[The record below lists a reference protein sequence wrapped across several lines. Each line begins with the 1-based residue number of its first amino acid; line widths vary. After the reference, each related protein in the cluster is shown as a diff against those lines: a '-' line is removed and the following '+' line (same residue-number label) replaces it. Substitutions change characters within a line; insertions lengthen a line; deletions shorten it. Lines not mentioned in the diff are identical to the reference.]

1 MNKISTIV
9 FTIKCNFIISIN
21 KIALTLALLILPF
34 SLAYTS
40 PRKKVGIVLSG
51 GGAKG
56 AAHIGAIKAIEE
68 LNIPIDYIAGT
79 SIGAIIG
86 GLYSIGYTSEQLET
100 IVKQTDWINLLTDKV
115 SRKEIPFPFKS
126 DDSKYLMSFS
136 LNNSEKGGGIIKG
149 KNISQLLHQLTEG
162 YQDATNFDSLPIP
175 FACIATD
182 MARNQK
188 EVIRFGKLSEAMRA
202 SMAVPVVFS
211 PIHSEQKVLIDG
223 GFKDNLPIDVVKAMG
238 ADIIIAIDVQSEL
251 SDADNLHSIAGIANQ
266 LMLMICQSS
275 LDDSVKDI
283 DAYIKVDVKNYN
295 AASFTRAAIDTL
307 IARGENA
314 ARANYNALLSVK
326 DKVGIVN
333 NEKSN
338 DVKLPS
344 FHPQYVPS
352 EDNQLR
358 VGLRFD
364 SEDIA
369 AVILNISLNKQKFG
383 KAEIVA
389 RGGKQSFLK
398 TQYHLPISKPQWITI
413 SNQIGYNDIF
423 LYSHGHKISNP
434 TFIRNT
440 SSLTYSVIPSRNLQL
455 EVGAS
460 LDYHRHHRTL
470 ESEDAPPMKRKNLFL
485 NYHTKLKYETLD
497 KRYFPTKGLKANLS
511 YTIYTDLH
519 ANTANSSLAA
529 QITRIFPITSNT
541 FIIPTIYGRFIFDDG
556 IPFMYSNVIGGEG
569 YNLHYEQQI
578 PFSGLTHTESTSDL
592 LGNAQLQIR
601 HKFHARQYLTL
612 SGNYAIHQNQFSDF
626 LQGKKIYGTSIGY
639 GYDSPLGPIEGFICY
654 SNRTNKLGF
663 YLNIGFGF

>member
-1 MNKISTIV
+1 M
-9 FTIKCNFIISIN
+9 N
-21 KIALTLALLILPF
+21 KIALTLILLILPF

-56 AAHIGAIKAIEE
+56 VAHIGVIKALEE

-86 GLYSIGYTSEQLET
+86 GLYSIGYTSEQLAV
-100 IVKQTDWINLLTDKV
+100 IVKQTDWIDLLTDKV

-126 DDSKYLMSFS
+126 DDSKYLMSFPI
-136 LNNSEKGGGIIKG
+136 NNSGKNGGIIKG

-162 YQDATNFDSLPIP
+162 YQNVTNFDSLPIP

-182 MARNQK
+182 MVRNKK

-211 PIHSEQKVLIDG
+211 PIYSGKKVLIDG

-238 ADIIIAIDVQSEL
+238 ADIIIGIDVQSEL
-251 SDADNLHSIAGIANQ
+251 SDANNLHSIAGIANQ

-275 LDDSVKDI
+275 LDESAKDI
-283 DAYIKVDVKNYN
+283 DAYIKVDVENYN
-295 AASFTRAAIDTL
+295 AASFTKAAIDTL
-307 IARGENA
+307 IIRGENA
-314 ARANYNALLSVK
+314 AKANYNTLLSIK
-326 DKVGIVN
+326 NRVGIVN
-333 NEKSN
+333 NKKN
-338 DVKLPS
+338 NKAKLPL
-344 FHPQYVPS
+344 FYPQYVPS
-352 EDNQLR
+352 NDNQLR
-358 VGLRFD
+358 IGLRFD

-369 AVILNISLNKQKFG
+369 AVILNINLNKQKIG

-389 RGGKQSFLK
+389 RGGKQSFLR
-398 TQYHLPISKPQWITI
+398 TQYHLPISKPQWITL

-423 LYSHGHKISNP
+423 LYNHGRKISNP

-440 SSLTYSVIPSRNLQL
+440 SSLIYSIIPSRNLQM

-460 LDYHRHHRTL
+460 LDYHRYYRTL
-470 ESEDAPPMKRKNLFL
+470 VNKDATLMKRKNLFL

-497 KRYFPTKGLKANLS
+497 KRYFPTKGLKTNIS

-519 ANTANSSLAA
+519 TNTAYSSLAT
-529 QITRIFPITSNT
+529 QITKIFPIALNT
-541 FIIPTIYGRFIFDDG
+541 FIIPTIYGRFIFNDN

-569 YNLHYEQQI
+569 YNLRYEQQI
-578 PFSGLTHTESTSDL
+578 PFSGLIHTESTLKL
-592 LGNAQLQIR
+592 LGNAQIQLR
-601 HKFHARQYLTL
+601 HKFHERQYFTV
-612 SGNYAIHQNQFSDF
+612 SGNYATHQNQFF
-626 LQGKKIYGTSIGY
+626 KFFAGKKIYGTSIGY
-639 GYDSPLGPIEGFICY
+639 GYDSPVGPLEGFICY
-654 SNRTNKLGF
+654 SNRTHKLEF
-663 YLNIGFGF
+663 YLNIGFEF